1 MKYNVVVAP
10 WKI

>member
-10 WKI
+10 GKI